1 MVIRTKPSV
10 PKTEGATE
18 TTPGT
23 AKLTA
28 QLFTEQLTL
37 LGQQLPDISPLT
49 AQEREIVRRQ
59 GRMPDDVIAASITV
73 IAESDTVQQ
82 EVGQPQDVKQLV
94 VDANDWDDVE
104 RRVKA
109 MLKVIADSN
118 LVRRQRASI
127 AASRAYLIGKQVVR
141 DPDNAALIP
150 HVEEVRRL
158 KALARRNRTA
168 KPAPQPQPQSTEQE
182 NPATPDSSKK

>member
-1 MVIRTKPSV
+1 
-10 PKTEGATE
+10 
-18 TTPGT
+18 
-23 AKLTA
+23 
-28 QLFTEQLTL
+28 
-37 LGQQLPDISPLT
+37 
-49 AQEREIVRRQ
+49 
-59 GRMPDDVIAASITV
+59 MPDDVIAASITV
-73 IAESDTVQQ
+73 IAESGTVQQ
-82 EVGQPQDVKQLV
+82 EVGQPEEVKQLV

-141 DPDNAALIP
+141 DPNNAALIP

-158 KALARRNRTA
+158 KALARRN
-168 KPAPQPQPQSTEQE
+168 KPAKAQPQTQSTEQE